1 MLRKQLSMI
10 YSLALRDKPILLQ
23 GKLNVTLFIAL
34 QGLVLHS
41 SHIKMVIG
49 LEMVGSTAAPGLD
62 KQTPSHSRR
71 PARTQQT
78 TLFSTC
84 APPNSFR
91 YSLWPGRL
99 DGCVCEPTRLSSRL
113 GCAITSAKAGYPV
126 FRLNS
131 SSGQCSL
138 CRPQNVSRYDPLAEA
153 SFFIRRSCVWSTFR
167 GGLRMEDGIR
177 PGQAFEIYGQVT
189 AGADKFTVFW
199 RPGPV
204 HISSENLAIKT
215 LISLSNQDGSQY
227 IQLKSK
233 VDGVPKSKKVLFRQP
248 ILTVGQNFR
257 MIVLVTSREY
267 VIYIKDEYCCSFEHV
282 FTNLSAIHYLFD
294 LESRKDHLTRAD
306 YRTFGEERV
315 RGCKLFLSSR
325 YVTKMTARRSRSPL
339 QTARLTTFSITD
351 CSADHILH
359 YRLLG

>member
-1 MLRKQLSMI
+1 MAGNRLHVFVAIGVFLGSILEI
-10 YSLALRDKPILLQ
+10 YPLFLFFILDIP
-23 GKLNVTLFIAL
+23 KV
-34 QGLVLHS
+34 
-41 SHIKMVIG
+41 
-49 LEMVGSTAAPGLD
+49 
-62 KQTPSHSRR
+62 
-71 PARTQQT
+71 
-78 TLFSTC
+78 FSTC

-99 DGCVCEPTRLSSRL
+99 DGCVCEPNRLSSRL

-167 GGLRMEDGIR
+167 GGLKMEDGIR

-215 LISLSNQDGSQY
+215 LFSLSNQDGSQY
-227 IQLKSK
+227 IQLKSR

-282 FTNLSAIHYLFD
+282 FTNLSAIHYLFV
-294 LESRKDHLTRAD
+294 STNPVVK
-306 YRTFGEERV
+306 
-315 RGCKLFLSSR
+315 
-325 YVTKMTARRSRSPL
+325 YVI
-339 QTARLTTFSITD
+339 F
-351 CSADHILH
+351 
-359 YRLLG
+359 